1 MYRFI
6 KIAHHYVIKISP
18 RKFRGHILH
27 LFVDGSTELNNSLV
41 INGIRKG
48 FDSCRSTSI
57 RIIHTPKSFIKISMT
72 VLFRKIKIK
81 IAQQKGTPFHHF
93 SSLSTHFLT
102 HTLAH
107 THFDCL
113 FLFLDEEINVVLLAP
128 LDLGPNTLVDEHE
141 GRLEDG
147 ITAGNLGGD
156 AEVLGNE
163 QTGREGVADGE
174 EAPDEGLGQGPA
186 GIVGAGLAA
195 GLTLVHEA
203 LADEH
208 GGGLGEEVG
217 PDDGE
222 GDLDAAGEFEG
233 GDEGDAAGDDAP
245 HEGLDGRAGG
255 GFGEVGA
262 LGDLAQGQT
271 VEVVVLLLLE
281 GGRYVVELV
290 DLLEVLLL
298 LAVGLLD
305 LLLDGEGGLLVALGQ
320 FVDVGRGRR
329 GDEEGGEGRR
339 SADTGRLQCDIGIHV
354 RDTDCRRSSRGDA
367 ESRNGNEGEG
377 GKGYE
382 AALSGH
388 VCCVVC
394 ISGWPRKAK

>member
-1 MYRFI
+1 MFPQNFHI
-6 KIAHHYVIKISP
+6 EISQ
-18 RKFRGHILH
+18 
-27 LFVDGSTELNNSLV
+27 NSA
-41 INGIRKG
+41 
-48 FDSCRSTSI
+48 T
-57 RIIHTPKSFIKISMT
+57 
-72 VLFRKIKIK
+72 
-81 IAQQKGTPFHHF
+81 KGTPVF
-93 SSLSTHFLT
+93 SYHLSSVPFKKKLETSRTRAYRYTRF
-102 HTLAH
+102 AASS
-107 THFDCL
+107 C
-113 FLFLDEEINVVLLAP
+113 LDEEINVVLLAP

-147 ITAGNLGGD
+147 IAAGNLGGD

-174 EAPDEGLGQGPA
+174 QAPDEGLGQGPA
-186 GIVGAGLAA
+186 GVVGAGLAS
-195 GLTLVHEA
+195 GLALVHEP

-217 PDDGE
+217 ADDGE
-222 GDLDAAGEFEG
+222 GDLDAAGELEG

-245 HEGLDGRAGG
+245 HEGLDGRPGG
-255 GFGEVGA
+255 GLGEVGA

-281 GGRYVVELV
+281 GRRYVVELA

-305 LLLDGEGGLLVALGQ
+305 LLLDGEEGLLVALGQ
-320 FVDVGRGRR
+320 LVDVGRGRR
-329 GDEEGGEGRR
+329 GDEEGGEGCRP
-339 SADTGRLQCDIGIHV
+339 ADSWRLQRQCDIGIHV
-354 RDTDCRRSSRGDA
+354 HVRDGSADCRRSPRGDA
-367 ESRNGNEGEG
+367 ESRNGHEGEG

-388 VCCVVC
+388 VFFAFWLLLVP
-394 ISGWPRKAK
+394 WPREAENGY